1 MIEIELWSD
10 FACPFCYI
18 GKTTFEKALAQFSKK
33 DQVKLTYRSFELD
46 PAAAKSQKVSIYEVL
61 AKKYGQSL
69 EWAKASNE
77 RVTQMGA
84 EVGVHFAM
92 EKVIPTNTFDAH
104 RLAQLAQ
111 NKGFASQ
118 AQDALFGAYFTEGKD
133 LADQK
138 VLKEIGLRIGLDAK
152 DIDLIFSSDELVKS
166 VRDDEETASE
176 LQIQGVPFVVLNRKY
191 GVSGA
196 QPADA
201 FLNFLN
207 EASKA

>member
-18 GKTTFEKALAQFSKK
+18 GKTTFEKALAQFSKR
-33 DQVKLTYRSFELD
+33 DQVQLTYRSFELD
-46 PAAAKSQKVSIYEVL
+46 PGAAKSQKLSIYEVL

-69 EWAKASNE
+69 EWAKTSNE
-77 RVTQMGA
+77 RVTKMGA
-84 EVGVHFAM
+84 DVGLHFEM
-92 EKVIPTNTFDAH
+92 SKVIPTNTFDAH

-111 NKGFASQ
+111 SEGLGSK
-118 AQDALFGAYFTEGKD
+118 AQDALFAAYFTEGKD
-133 LADQK
+133 LADLK
-138 VLKEIGLRIGLDAK
+138 TLKEIGLGIGLAAER
-152 DIDLIFSSDELVKS
+152 IDQMFNSKEFTTP
-166 VRDDEETASE
+166 VREDEETAAE
-176 LQIQGVPFVVLNRKY
+176 LQIQGVPFIVLNRKY

-207 EASKA
+207 EASKN